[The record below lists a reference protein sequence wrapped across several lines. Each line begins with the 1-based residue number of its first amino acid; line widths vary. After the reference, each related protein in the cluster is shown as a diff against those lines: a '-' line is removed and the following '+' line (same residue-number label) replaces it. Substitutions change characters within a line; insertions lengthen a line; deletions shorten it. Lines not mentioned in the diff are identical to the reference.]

1 MIFPPSP
8 FSSTVPSVH
17 ATTVV
22 SPSIVA
28 SESSGANHVDS
39 VPPNRTILPNTLA
52 ARIPTIIEER
62 HVRWSDQEKTGK
74 LAVPFTFPFNQA
86 QSRTR
91 RAQTRNQTYK
101 AIVLEPFNSIHP
113 CVAFAWGTDKEAHRI
128 HTMAIYPSLSVISGI
143 FSECRV
149 IGKYLSRLDAEFK
162 AATKFAEEEFHAIR
176 MTGKRF
182 VEIFNQKIYFYSNP
196 SAERE
201 LMESLCKMPDNGFSK
216 YLDTFGS
223 TDDILRHAKAYK
235 CTYDQAKVDWHAS
248 DTCLDGEKIAKD
260 YQTLHTGEIESQ
272 PSIPKA
278 VSDEAM
284 LKQPQSDPSA
294 PAPAVIDEAKRV
306 PVSNRSTS
314 SLWAKGNKKSYIG
327 STSKSYHI
335 PAKSSRGGGAKSR
348 KGLSKSRN

>member
-1 MIFPPSP
+1 
-8 FSSTVPSVH
+8 
-17 ATTVV
+17 
-22 SPSIVA
+22 
-28 SESSGANHVDS
+28 
-39 VPPNRTILPNTLA
+39 
-52 ARIPTIIEER
+52 
-62 HVRWSDQEKTGK
+62 
-74 LAVPFTFPFNQA
+74 
-86 QSRTR
+86 
-91 RAQTRNQTYK
+91 
-101 AIVLEPFNSIHP
+101 
-113 CVAFAWGTDKEAHRI
+113 
-128 HTMAIYPSLSVISGI
+128 MAIYPSLSVISGI

-235 CTYDQAKVDWHAS
+235 CTYDQAKVNWHAS

-348 KGLSKSRN
+348 KGSSKSRN